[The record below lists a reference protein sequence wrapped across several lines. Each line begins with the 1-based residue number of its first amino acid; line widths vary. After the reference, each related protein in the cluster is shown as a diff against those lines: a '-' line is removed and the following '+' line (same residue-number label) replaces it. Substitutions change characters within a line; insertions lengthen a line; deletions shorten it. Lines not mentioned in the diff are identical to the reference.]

1 VVGLRVAAVVLCA
14 LPWVAALH
22 IAPGWFEHVVEL
34 TFLPLCHHWPA
45 RVLSFDGVPMCVC
58 SRCAGLYAGLA
69 IGFAFRAPSLSDRA
83 YARIL
88 VVGLVV
94 TVLDVITQDAG
105 FHAPCHP
112 VRLATGAWLGWTAA
126 SWMLATSSRRSRP
139 EPLPG

>member
-58 SRCAGLYAGLA
+58 SRCAG
-69 IGFAFRAPSLSDRA
+69 LSDRA